1 MSLIKTHKRQSE
13 GQILTLV
20 ISSAFNMKG
29 IAFNP
34 LKYYLKPEGQQE
46 KMIPQGDHL
55 ARKNDYIIV
64 MGKKKG

>member
-34 LKYYLKPEGQQE
+34 LKYYLKPEG
-46 KMIPQGDHL
+46 
-55 ARKNDYIIV
+55 
-64 MGKKKG
+64 